1 MKVQLENIRPE
12 EQASVRLLHDPK
24 LSDLFFW
31 HFHPEYELVYIE
43 GATGTRHVG
52 EHISTYVDSDLVLIG
67 SYVPHLNFDYGVKT
81 TYLKEVLHFSPD
93 FCNQVLQ
100 HLPELPRIPDLL
112 ENSQKGLAFYGA
124 TKLQVG
130 QCMKKLYQ
138 MSPFEQLLEVFNIL
152 KLLSESS
159 EFEIVHE
166 HPVLSDRL
174 KSKQLRLQKV

>member
-67 SYVPHLNFDYGVKT
+67 SYVPHLNCDYGVKT

-130 QCMKKLYQ
+130 QCMKKLKAVNLKFYMNTPSYQ
-138 MSPFEQLLEVFNIL
+138 IGSKANNCVCKKYMNIL
-152 KLLSESS
+152 AQTTNVKL
-159 EFEIVHE
+159 
-166 HPVLSDRL
+166 
-174 KSKQLRLQKV
+174 K